1 LSKHFHRSRL
11 VRLLADTTLLEANA
25 SRQDFAQRMS
35 LWLNAAD
42 TVRLHAVLQPLPPAA
57 PSRAGALPRHE
68 LATRLS
74 EALRALEAQF
84 TQAIAHDT
92 LGLLQDREELA
103 SGYGT
108 ARKRHLDLQ
117 RQMELKATPLRAQF
131 RQAMARVSAP
141 MRHLATLDAVMEQTL
156 GAREQKLLGLVPVF
170 LEKRFEQLRR
180 ASQNPADVT
189 PAETTPAGVVPAWL
203 ADFSQ
208 TWQAVLGAELTHRL
222 LPLQGLVD
230 AMNSEEETTT

>member
-1 LSKHFHRSRL
+1 
-11 VRLLADTTLLEANA
+11 
-25 SRQDFAQRMS
+25 
-35 LWLNAAD
+35 
-42 TVRLHAVLQPLPPAA
+42 
-57 PSRAGALPRHE
+57 
-68 LATRLS
+68 
-74 EALRALEAQF
+74 
-84 TQAIAHDT
+84 
-92 LGLLQDREELA
+92 
-103 SGYGT
+103 
-108 ARKRHLDLQ
+108 
-117 RQMELKATPLRAQF
+117 MELKATPLRAQF